1 MTNGARAQIQ
11 IDEINKD
18 IRKICKWI
26 KGIENDYRKQ
36 RKANKLSL
44 SYRLYDIAIG
54 LLAGLIY
61 LSAVYYLSIW
71 RW

>member
-26 KGIENDYRKQ
+26 KGIEVDIRKLNFKVESLRINND
-36 RKANKLSL
+36 
-44 SYRLYDIAIG
+44 
-54 LLAGLIY
+54 
-61 LSAVYYLSIW
+61 
-71 RW
+71 